1 MIEFDNNRSLFR
13 KSRGG
18 SHPTR
23 ILLLIGLI
31 IAGLYITLGLQRNEI
46 KSPFE
51 ATPTATRLPSS
62 YSKEAETQFKAGNLK
77 AAISAYQQAAA
88 LDPTNGDL
96 IAEMAR
102 IQTYYSNLSNT
113 DAEAKQRLTDARNSI
128 DKAVAASPESS
139 FAWAVRAFV
148 YNWNSNPTYAGDQ
161 SGALMAEA
169 EQSAVKALQLD
180 SQNALAL
187 AYYAEILIDEM
198 KYEQSFQNI
207 RQALERGSDLMDVHR
222 VDGYVLESSQQYEAA
237 IEEYKKAVE
246 ITPNFTPLLI
256 QIGTNYRTLGLR
268 STNKER
274 AKQMYTSALEYYEQ
288 AVNINKRIGVQ
299 DPVPYLAISRTYSQM
314 GEFFS
319 AALNVRTALDMLPAN
334 PEIYGQLGLVYFRS
348 RNYESAIP
356 ALKCA
361 VYGCTATESCEV
373 RRCNAEVDPPL
384 EITGLPLTDG
394 SVIYYYTYGSV
405 LAGMHR
411 PGLDYCQRA
420 VQVLAEV
427 RAKYSGDKDIMAII
441 EPSEGICASY
451 NVTEGDIPAPTAS
464 VTGSPTATSLPTAV
478 TPVVTPTK

>member
-13 KSRGG
+13 KSRGN
-18 SHPTR
+18 PNPVR
-23 ILLLIGLI
+23 ILLLLGLI
-31 IAGLYITLGLQRNEI
+31 IVGLYFTLGLQRHDI

-51 ATPTATRLPSS
+51 PTPTATRMPGSFS
-62 YSKEAETQFKAGNLK
+62 REAEVQFKAGNLK
-77 AAISAYQQAAA
+77 AAITAYQQAAA
-88 LDPTNGDL
+88 LDPGNGDL
-96 IAEMAR
+96 IAELAR

-113 DAEAKQRLTDARNSI
+113 DAEAKQRLTDAKANI
-128 DKAVAASPESS
+128 DNAITASPESS
-139 FAWAVRAFV
+139 FVWAVRAFV
-148 YNWNSNPTYAGDQ
+148 YNWNSNPTHAGDE

-169 EQSAVKALQLD
+169 ERSAVRALQLD

-198 KYEQSFQNI
+198 KYEQAFQNI

-222 VDGYVLESSQQYEAA
+222 VDGYVLESSQEYEAA

-246 ITPNFTPLLI
+246 ITPNFTPLII

-274 AKQMYTSALEYYEQ
+274 ATQMYTSALEYYEQ
-288 AVNINKRIGVQ
+288 AVNINKRIGVL
-299 DPVPYLAISRTYSQM
+299 DPVPYLAIARTYSQM

-319 AALNVRTALDMLPAN
+319 AALNVRTALDMLPEN
-334 PEIYGQLGLVYFRS
+334 PDIYGQLGLVYFRS

-361 VYGCTATESCEV
+361 VYGCTPDESCEV
-373 RRCNAEVDPPL
+373 RRCNAEVDQPL
-384 EITGLPLTDG
+384 TITGLPLTDG

-427 RAKYSGDKDIMAII
+427 RGKYSADKDIMAII
-441 EPSEGICASY
+441 SPSEGICASY
-451 NVTEGDIPAPTAS
+451 NVTEAGGAVPTTS
-464 VTGSPTATSLPTAV
+464 GTGSPTATSQPTAV
-478 TPVVTPTK
+478 TPIPSTTK